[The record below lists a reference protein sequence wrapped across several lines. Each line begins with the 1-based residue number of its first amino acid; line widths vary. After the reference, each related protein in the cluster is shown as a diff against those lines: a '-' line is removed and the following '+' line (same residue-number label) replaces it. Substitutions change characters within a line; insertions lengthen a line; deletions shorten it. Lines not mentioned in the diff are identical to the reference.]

1 MQTIPFSVCFKG
13 ESRNDHLIDELRL
26 EKAGIINWMIEG
38 LKLWQSER
46 LNPPEK
52 VICQSHE
59 YEYNP
64 VIEFLD
70 IYTEEKENES
80 VASSELYRNFQE
92 WMQFEYPEEQ
102 ISQKKFT
109 KSVKS
114 KGYQCKPYGENRWK
128 HFLNMRL
135 IDKKKG

>member
-1 MQTIPFSVCFKG
+1 M
-13 ESRNDHLIDELRL
+13 IDELRL

-59 YEYNP
+59 YESNP

-92 WMQFEYPEEQ
+92 WMQFEYPEE
-102 ISQKKFT
+102 
-109 KSVKS
+109 
-114 KGYQCKPYGENRWK
+114 
-128 HFLNMRL
+128 
-135 IDKKKG
+135 